1 MSIELALLDKINKSG
16 NGFFII
22 RMKMAYMG
30 KKQLT
35 RNRKRSMISF
45 GIDIP
50 KKAKC
55 TNYYNLEES

>member
-1 MSIELALLDKINKSG
+1 MSIELALLVIINKSG

-22 RMKMAYMG
+22 RMKMACLG

-35 RNRKRSMISF
+35 RNRKRSMINF

-55 TNYYNLEES
+55 TNY